1 MIFFC
6 NNELKFEATRA
17 SPTACHSTLGQPHE
31 VVAAQDK
38 QSR

>member
-1 MIFFC
+1 MIFC
-6 NNELKFEATRA
+6 NKELKFEATRA
-17 SPTACHSTLGQPHE
+17 PPPACHSCPGQPHK